1 MRAIAEACADKEL
14 DAVVAVVFSP
24 ASESQAVE
32 NARALGLEV
41 AVFDPKSESAEET
54 LIDIGKRYE
63 LDLIC
68 LAGYMRLIPT
78 EFVKRFENAIL
89 NIHPALLPN
98 FGGKGMYGMK
108 VHEAVLASGD
118 KQSGATVHFVNE
130 RYDEGAVFHQIT
142 CEVLPHDT
150 PESLAARVLSVEHRC
165 YVEAIRKWIANRQS
179 ARNASL

>member
-1 MRAIAEACADKEL
+1 MRAIAEACANKLL
-14 DAVVAVVFSP
+14 DAVVGVVISP
-24 ASESQAVE
+24 ASESPAVV

-41 AVFDPKSESAEET
+41 AVFEPKSASAEEM
-54 LIDIGKRYE
+54 LLEIGKRYE

-68 LAGYMRLIPT
+68 LAGYLRLIPT
-78 EFVKRFENAIL
+78 KFVNRFENAIL
-89 NIHPALLPN
+89 NIHPALLPK

-118 KQSGATVHFVNE
+118 NESGATVHFVNE

-142 CEVLPHDT
+142 CDVLPNDT

-165 YVEAIRKWIANRQS
+165 YVEAIQKWIANRQS